1 MFGYVTIYRKGLA
14 DADMDRYQAYYCGL
28 CRALGR
34 RYGRTGQLALSYDMA
49 FVAILLTALY
59 DVPTA
64 YTAGRCAPHPI
75 KPRPRADNEFMD
87 YAADMTAALAYYNF
101 MDDWQDDHR
110 RASLAQAQKLEP
122 QLPALRERWPR
133 QMQTMTD
140 ALDKLNA
147 LESAGS
153 HDLDALCNAFGALLG
168 DVFACRDD
176 IWAPALRAMG
186 QGLGGFIYL
195 MDAYDD
201 LEKDEKKGRFN
212 ALRQLADELPPA
224 AYEQRCHELLTQ
236 QMGRCAQ
243 PFEMIHTAYW
253 ASLPVP
259 MMKRLKKPT
268 AKSAS
273 NTTPTCT
280 PTILPPRSTLR
291 KCRPHTARS
300 CASSRAA
307 ARRTGK
313 AANPTARAGTASS
326 TRTPSAGAGSAL
338 GRSGSGTTAQAV
350 QPGGRATAAPQAT
363 PSCVRRQTT
372 SAAAS
377 MRKP

>member
-153 HDLDALCNAFGALLG
+153 H
-168 DVFACRDD
+168 
-176 IWAPALRAMG
+176 AMF
-186 QGLGGFIYL
+186 L
-195 MDAYDD
+195 
-201 LEKDEKKGRFN
+201 
-212 ALRQLADELPPA
+212 PA
-224 AYEQRCHELLTQ
+224 ATTSGPRRC
-236 QMGRCAQ
+236 G
-243 PFEMIHTAYW
+243 PW
-253 ASLPVP
+253 
-259 MMKRLKKPT
+259 
-268 AKSAS
+268 
-273 NTTPTCT
+273 
-280 PTILPPRSTLR
+280 
-291 KCRPHTARS
+291 
-300 CASSRAA
+300 
-307 ARRTGK
+307 
-313 AANPTARAGTASS
+313 
-326 TRTPSAGAGSAL
+326 
-338 GRSGSGTTAQAV
+338 
-350 QPGGRATAAPQAT
+350 GRAWAAL
-363 PSCVRRQTT
+363 SI
-372 SAAAS
+372 
-377 MRKP
+377 